1 MAKAKNQS
9 RAQTGTKK
17 KSTKGGFHVTLNI
30 RGCIF
35 AGFVFFLAIVWAFIL
50 GVIVGRGYGPI
61 DVITP
66 LKKKVLSS
74 PLKATQSKNN
84 TSKEKVLSPTELTF
98 LKKVRQNSIDKE
110 VSYAQRYNK
119 SKSQSVR
126 LNNKRDSN
134 TYYKYVIQIS
144 SFKKKEDAMSLADRL
159 NHKNIPAKIEGV
171 KINDQNFYRVLVVLK
186 GGIHD
191 IKTKMELIEKMG
203 FKKYIIREKNRF

>member
-1 MAKAKNQS
+1 M
-9 RAQTGTKK
+9 
-17 KSTKGGFHVTLNI
+17 
-30 RGCIF
+30 
-35 AGFVFFLAIVWAFIL
+35 
-50 GVIVGRGYGPI
+50 
-61 DVITP
+61 
-66 LKKKVLSS
+66 
-74 PLKATQSKNN
+74 
-84 TSKEKVLSPTELTF
+84 
-98 LKKVRQNSIDKE
+98 KKVRQNSIDKE

-191 IKTKMELIEKMG
+191 IKTKMELIEKNG
-203 FKKYIIREKNRF
+203 F